1 MTGLTSVTFRS
12 LSAREIISLAKSAG
26 LDGIEWG
33 GDIHV
38 PPGDISLAAKIR
50 AETLEAGLEVLSY
63 GSYYKLLK
71 GGAFT
76 PVLET
81 AAALGVPLVRVWA
94 GEFPSSRADEASYKS
109 AAAELSAVCAQA
121 GECGIRIGLEYHRG
135 TLTDTCKSAEK
146 LLRLTDSENLSTYW
160 QPNPDLSAAEHRG
173 EITLLL
179 PKISSVHVFHWEKG
193 NIRRPL
199 AEGENF
205 WKEYVRLLGKDRNY
219 IIEFVMDDDEKNF
232 LADAKTLC
240 RLVSK
245 GVVSCGGTGRNLSTL

>member
-12 LSAREIISLAKSAG
+12 LTAERIISLAKKAG

-38 PPGDISLAAKIR
+38 PPGDISLAAKIK
-50 AETLEAGLEVLSY
+50 AETLEAGLAVLSY
-63 GSYYKLLK
+63 GSYYKVLK

-81 AAALGVPLVRVWA
+81 AAVLGAPLIRAWA
-94 GEFPSSRADEASYKS
+94 GELPSARADETWYNR
-109 AAAELSAVCAQA
+109 AAAELRALCAQA
-121 GECGIRIGLEYHRG
+121 GERGIGVGLEYHRG
-135 TLTDTCKSAEK
+135 TLTDTCESAER
-146 LLRLTDSENLSTYW
+146 LLRLTDRGNLSTYW
-160 QPNPDLSAAEHRG
+160 QPNPDLTEAERRG
-173 EITLLL
+173 EITRLL
-179 PKISSVHVFHWEKG
+179 PEISSVHVFHWERG

-199 AEGENF
+199 AEGENI

-219 IIEFVMDDDEKNF
+219 IMEFVTDDDENNF
-232 LADAKTLC
+232 LTDAETLR

-245 GVVSCGGTGRNLSTL
+245 APA